1 MFAAYIILVIAFN
14 IALNTTLKKV
24 PLEELSGRIKF
35 KAITTNLACL
45 IAMVLFLNQFS
56 PLMYDSVQRLGLQ
69 VHLIASAKRVSKP
82 TDYDS
87 FLTSMNLDD
96 NKTIEKS
103 NEKDN
108 EKPNIIVIM
117 SEAFTNL

>member
-1 MFAAYIILVIAFN
+1 
-14 IALNTTLKKV
+14 
-24 PLEELSGRIKF
+24 
-35 KAITTNLACL
+35 
-45 IAMVLFLNQFS
+45 MVLFLNQFS